1 MYKCK
6 SYRCSGLLGAAV
18 LLEKGSEEEKREKNL
33 KGLWPREK
41 EKNSLPRAIGRRQ
54 SSNLTRLICQWW
66 R

>member
-41 EKNSLPRAIGRRQ
+41 EKNSLPRASQ
-54 SSNLTRLICQWW
+54 VT
-66 R
+66 